1 MNETTRIAD
10 QIERCWSGPA
20 WHGPALSEILEDVD
34 ADQAAR
40 HPIENA
46 HSIWELVLHAAA
58 WAEAARA
65 SLESGETHLSDEENF
80 PPVLASEPST
90 WEAAKRRLESAHHD
104 LAAAVK
110 ALEDSELSRTVRGMN
125 FQFSLYVLFHG
136 VVQHSLYHAGQ
147 IVLLKKGS

>member
-1 MNETTRIAD
+1 MGRL
-10 QIERCWSGPA
+10 
-20 WHGPALSEILEDVD
+20 LSEILEDVD

-58 WAEAARA
+58 WAEEARA

-90 WEAAKRRLESAHHD
+90 WEAAKRRPRVRPSRFGGR
-104 LAAAVK
+104 
-110 ALEDSELSRTVRGMN
+110 SQGSRGFRTVP
-125 FQFSLYVLFHG
+125 HG
-136 VVQHSLYHAGQ
+136 SRDELPILPLCPFPRSRAA
-147 IVLLKKGS
+147 